1 MADRPP
7 EPGSSLEDFHMRLMR
22 AFHAQRTYLRP
33 RVDELGLGPGQPK
46 MLVYLAVHGPS
57 SQREVADF
65 FECDPGAVSRMFD
78 SLERAGFV
86 TSASGRDRRTK
97 ALALT
102 DRGRKAAAAWDAVCA
117 EEQEVMLA
125 GFTPEE
131 RAAFADLLGRA
142 RANLW
147 RAIDGG
153 DATGGDDAITTGDAT
168 DDATA
173 IDDATATGDGPTIN
187 GSEGGEA

>member
-1 MADRPP
+1 MPDCPP

-22 AFHAQRTYLRP
+22 AFHAQRTYLKP
-33 RVDELGLGPGQPK
+33 HVDELGLGPGQPK

-86 TSASGRDRRTK
+86 TSAPGRDRRTK

-102 DRGRKAAAAWDAVCA
+102 ELGRKAADAWDSVCA

-125 GFTPEE
+125 GFSSEE
-131 RAAFADLLGRA
+131 RATFADLLGRA

-147 RAIDGG
+147 RAI
-153 DATGGDDAITTGDAT
+153 
-168 DDATA
+168 
-173 IDDATATGDGPTIN
+173 N
-187 GSEGGEA
+187 SSEGGEA

>member
-1 MADRPP
+1 MTTPKR
-7 EPGSSLEDFHMRLMR
+7 GSSLEDFHMRLMR

-33 RVDELGLGPGQPK
+33 RVDGLGLGPGQPK

-86 TSASGRDRRTK
+86 TSAPGRDRRTK
-97 ALALT
+97 MLALT
-102 DRGRKAAAAWDAVCA
+102 ERGQAASDAWDAICA
-117 EEQEVMLA
+117 QEEGVMLA
-125 GFTPEE
+125 GFSQEE
-131 RAAFADLLGRA
+131 RAAFAGLLARV

-147 RAIDGG
+147 RAIDG
-153 DATGGDDAITTGDAT
+153 T
-168 DDATA
+168 DSAS
-173 IDDATATGDGPTIN
+173 GP
-187 GSEGGEA
+187 EGGEA

>member
-1 MADRPP
+1 MPDLPT

-22 AFHAQRTYLRP
+22 AFHAQRAYLKP
-33 RVDELGLGPGQPK
+33 HVDGLGLGPGQPK
-46 MLVYLAVHGPS
+46 MLVYLSVHGPS
-57 SQREVADF
+57 SQREIADF

-86 TSASGRDRRTK
+86 TSAPGRDRRTK

-102 DRGRKAAAAWDAVCA
+102 ERGRAAADAWDAVCA
-117 EEQEVMLA
+117 GEQEVMLA

-131 RAAFADLLGRA
+131 RGTFADLLARA

-147 RAIDGG
+147 GAINSG
-153 DATGGDDAITTGDAT
+153 
-168 DDATA
+168 
-173 IDDATATGDGPTIN
+173 
-187 GSEGGEA
+187 EGGEA

>member
-1 MADRPP
+1 MPIP
-7 EPGSSLEDFHMRLMR
+7 ERGSSLEDFHMRLMR

-86 TSASGRDRRTK
+86 TSAPGRDRRTK
-97 ALALT
+97 ALELT
-102 DRGRKAAAAWDAVCA
+102 ERGRAAADYWDAICA
-117 EEQEVMLA
+117 DEQEAMLA
-125 GFTPEE
+125 GFSPEE
-131 RAAFADLLGRA
+131 RAVFADLLARA

-147 RAIDGG
+147 RAIDDADPARDPAGG
-153 DATGGDDAITTGDAT
+153 AK
-168 DDATA
+168 
-173 IDDATATGDGPTIN
+173 
-187 GSEGGEA
+187 GGEA

>member
-1 MADRPP
+1 MPIP
-7 EPGSSLEDFHMRLMR
+7 ERGSSLEDFHMRLMR

-78 SLERAGFV
+78 SLERVGFV
-86 TSASGRDRRTK
+86 TSAPGRDRRTK

-102 DRGRKAAAAWDAVCA
+102 ERGRAAADSWDAICA

-125 GFTPEE
+125 GFSPEE
-131 RAAFADLLGRA
+131 RAAFADLLARA

-147 RAIDGG
+147 RAAA
-153 DATGGDDAITTGDAT
+153 DA
-168 DDATA
+168 
-173 IDDATATGDGPTIN
+173 GPA
-187 GSEGGEA
+187 SCAEGGEA

>member
-1 MADRPP
+1 MPNRPP

-33 RVDELGLGPGQPK
+33 HVDGLGLGPGQPK
-46 MLVYLAVHGPS
+46 LLVYLAVHGPS

-65 FECDPGAVSRMFD
+65 FECDPGAVSRMFE

-86 TSASGRDRRTK
+86 TSAPGRDRRTK
-97 ALALT
+97 ALVLT
-102 DRGRKAAAAWDAVCA
+102 ERGRAAADSWDAICA
-117 EEQEVMLA
+117 REQEAMLA

-131 RAAFADLLGRA
+131 RATFADLLARA

-147 RAIDGG
+147 RAV
-153 DATGGDDAITTGDAT
+153 
-168 DDATA
+168 
-173 IDDATATGDGPTIN
+173 N
-187 GSEGGEA
+187 SNEGGEA

>member
-1 MADRPP
+1 MPIP
-7 EPGSSLEDFHMRLMR
+7 ERGSSLEDFHMRLMR
-22 AFHAQRTYLRP
+22 TFHAQRTYLRP

-86 TSASGRDRRTK
+86 TSAPGRDRRTK
-97 ALALT
+97 ALELT
-102 DRGRKAAAAWDAVCA
+102 ERGRAAADSWDAICA
-117 EEQEVMLA
+117 DEQEVMLA
-125 GFTPEE
+125 GFSPEE
-131 RAAFADLLGRA
+131 RAAFADLLTRA

-147 RAIDGG
+147 RAIDDADPARDPAGG
-153 DATGGDDAITTGDAT
+153 AK
-168 DDATA
+168 
-173 IDDATATGDGPTIN
+173 
-187 GSEGGEA
+187 GGEA